1 MAQNPLGNLT
11 GLKPQQ
17 LKALSR
23 LYFRKFPSASGFTT
37 EQARE
42 LANLTHQIKRQI
54 GLIIDRRGHVLMVI
68 VGDQG
73 GILIPALD
81 RLRQSSGR
89 LRGVRLLHTHM
100 GNTCLTDEDLMDM
113 VFLRLDS
120 ISVIT
125 VDQQGLPD
133 QFQWAHLMPY
143 NRERSPYRVYP
154 QLHWSRAG
162 VDHQAS
168 VESLEKE
175 LGREGTARQE
185 VPSEESALLVS
196 VDTLPRHEQERSLQE
211 LGALARTAGLEVA
224 DSLIQRVPRINP
236 KSILG
241 KGKVAELEV
250 MALQSNAS
258 VIIFDQE
265 LSPTQLRNLTSITD
279 RKVIDRT
286 QLILDIFA
294 QRATSRAGK
303 LQVEMAQLKYTLPR
317 LIQQDRA
324 LSRLAGG
331 IGGRGPGETKLE
343 LDRRKIRDRI
353 TRIKDELQKLRR
365 HRENIRAR
373 RVETDIP
380 VVSLVG
386 YTNAGKSTLLNT
398 LTRSTILAEDKLFAT
413 LDPTSRRLRF
423 PDEREVVLTDT
434 VGFIKDLPQDL
445 REAFMATLE
454 ELSLA
459 KLLVHIADASHPEV
473 EEQVEAVQGLLRLL
487 ELEDKPVVMVLN
499 KWDLVPQ
506 DRREILQ
513 NVFREAIPA
522 SAREEQTL
530 TPLIQALER
539 LL

>member
-1 MAQNPLGNLT
+1 M
-11 GLKPQQ
+11 
-17 LKALSR
+17 SR
-23 LYFRKFPSASGFTT
+23 LYFRKFPPVAGFTP
-37 EQARE
+37 EQAKE
-42 LANLTHQIKRQI
+42 LASLTYQVKRQI
-54 GLIIDRRGHVLMVI
+54 GLLIDRRGQVLMVI

-81 RLRQSSGR
+81 RLRQGSGR
-89 LRGVRLLHTHM
+89 LRGIRLLHTHL
-100 GNTCLTDEDLMDM
+100 NQTCLTRDDLMDL

-120 ISVIT
+120 VSVLT
-125 VDQQGLPD
+125 VDAQGFPD
-133 QFQWAHLMPY
+133 LFQWAHLMPP
-143 NRERSPYRVYP
+143 NRARKPYQVYDP
-154 QLHWSRAG
+154 VNWSRAG

-175 LGREGTARQE
+175 LGRMGASLEELPRG
-185 VPSEESALLVS
+185 ESALLVS
-196 VDTLPRHEQERSLQE
+196 VGTRPRKEMEKSLEE
-211 LGALARTAGLEVA
+211 LGALARTAGLDVA
-224 DSLIQRVPRINP
+224 DSLIQKAARVNP

-241 KGKVAELEV
+241 RGKVAELEV

-258 VIIFDQE
+258 VLIFDQE
-265 LSPTQLRNLTSITD
+265 LSPTQLRNLAALTD

-294 QRATSRAGK
+294 QHATSRAGK

-317 LIQQDRA
+317 LIKQDRA

-353 TRIKDELQKLRR
+353 TRIRMEMQKIRR

-373 RVETDIP
+373 RVDTDVP
-380 VVSLVG
+380 VISLVG

-398 LTRSTILAEDKLFAT
+398 LTRSSILAQDKLFAT

-423 PDEREVVLTDT
+423 PDEKEVVLTDT
-434 VGFIKDLPQDL
+434 VGFIKDLPEDL

-459 KLLVHIADASHPEV
+459 SILVHVADASHPDV
-473 EEQVEAVQGLLRLL
+473 EEQVKAVEDILRLL
-487 ELEDKPVVMVLN
+487 DLDQKPLVLVLN
-499 KWDLVPQ
+499 KWDLVPLEKRQ
-506 DRREILQ
+506 ILQ
-513 NVFREAIPA
+513 NIFRQGIPT
-522 SAREEQTL
+522 SAMDENTLVPLVRSLEQR
-530 TPLIQALER
+530 I
-539 LL
+539 

>member
-1 MAQNPLGNLT
+1 
-11 GLKPQQ
+11 
-17 LKALSR
+17 
-23 LYFRKFPSASGFTT
+23 
-37 EQARE
+37 
-42 LANLTHQIKRQI
+42 
-54 GLIIDRRGHVLMVI
+54 MVI

-81 RLRQSSGR
+81 RLRESSGR

-100 GNTCLTDEDLMDM
+100 GSTCLTDEDLMDM

-125 VDQQGLPD
+125 VDPQGFPD
-133 QFQWAHLMPY
+133 QFQWAHLMPP
-143 NRERSPYRVYP
+143 NHERTPYRIYP
-154 QLHWSRAG
+154 SLHWSRAG

-175 LGREGTARQE
+175 LGREGAARQE
-185 VPSEESALLVS
+185 VTSEGRALLVS
-196 VDTLPRHEQERSLQE
+196 VDTRPRQEQERSLQE
-211 LGALARTAGLEVA
+211 LAALAGTAGLDVV
-224 DSLIQRVPRINP
+224 DSLIQRVHRVNP
-236 KSILG
+236 KSIMG

-373 RVETDIP
+373 RVETDVP
-380 VVSLVG
+380 VISLVG

-398 LTRSTILAEDKLFAT
+398 LTRSRILAEDKLFAT

-423 PDEREVVLTDT
+423 PDEKEVVLTDT
-434 VGFIKDLPQDL
+434 VGFIKDLPEDL

-459 KLLVHIADASHPEV
+459 RVLVHVADASHPEV

-487 ELEDKPVVMVLN
+487 ELEDKPLVMVLN
-499 KWDLVPQ
+499 KWDLVTQ
-506 DRREILQ
+506 DRKEILQ
-513 NVFREAIPA
+513 NVFRDAIPA
-522 SAREEQTL
+522 SAQEEETL
-530 TPLIQALER
+530 TPLVQALER